1 MVINHGEYDTR
12 EFVAELYD
20 AAYFD
25 RSPRDVQFF
34 VDYSSRAIGG
44 TLELGCGTGRVLIP
58 TAISGANITGIDIS
72 LQMLRK
78 CRDKMSGHAKE
89 VQQRV
94 SLIQGNMTDFET
106 GKVYDLI
113 TIPFRPFQ
121 HLISVHE
128 QKTCLEHIRRHLK
141 ASGRLIL
148 DVVNCYPPSMYD
160 PKYWAEQECLQNVP
174 LPGGRSLRCTTRI
187 SDFHR
192 DQQYN
197 DIELIYYV
205 SNSDGAVERFVQ
217 SFPFR
222 YFFRYEL
229 EHLLE
234 LCGFRV
240 LDFFGNYD
248 KSPYFDDSPEMIFV
262 AEKK

>member
-1 MVINHGEYDTR
+1 
-12 EFVAELYD
+12 
-20 AAYFD
+20 
-25 RSPRDVQFF
+25 
-34 VDYSSRAIGG
+34 
-44 TLELGCGTGRVLIP
+44 
-58 TAISGANITGIDIS
+58 
-72 LQMLRK
+72 
-78 CRDKMSGHAKE
+78 
-89 VQQRV
+89 
-94 SLIQGNMTDFET
+94 MTDFEV

-128 QKTCLEHIRRHLK
+128 QKTCLEHIHRHL
-141 ASGRLIL
+141 ATAGRLVL

-160 PKYWAEQECLQNVP
+160 PKYWAEQESQQNLP

-192 DQQYN
+192 DQQYT
-197 DIELIYYV
+197 DIQLIYYV
-205 SNSDGAVERFVQ
+205 SNSNNTVEKFVQ

-240 LDFFGNYD
+240 IDLFGDYD
-248 KSPYFDDSPEMIFV
+248 KSAYFNDSPEMIF
-262 AEKK
+262 ASEKK

>member
-1 MVINHGEYDTR
+1 MATNHGEYDTR
-12 EFVAELYD
+12 DFVAELYD
-20 AAYFD
+20 TVYSS
-25 RSPRDVQFF
+25 RSSRDVQLF
-34 VDYSSRAIGG
+34 VDYSKQAREG

-58 TAISGANITGIDIS
+58 TAVSGAEITGLDIS
-72 LQMLRK
+72 KQMLQK
-78 CRDKMSGHAKE
+78 CRHKLSGLSVD
-89 VQQRV
+89 VQKRV
-94 SLIQGNMTDFET
+94 SLIQENMTDFEI
-106 GKVYDLI
+106 GKIYDLV

-121 HLISVHE
+121 HLISIHE
-128 QKTCLEHIRRHLK
+128 QKTCLEHIHRHLA
-141 ASGRLIL
+141 ASGRLVL

-160 PKYWAEQECLQNVP
+160 PKYWAEQESQQNLP

-187 SDFHR
+187 SNFHR

-205 SNSDGAVERFVQ
+205 SNSDNTVERFVQ
-217 SFPFR
+217 TFPFR

-234 LCGFRV
+234 LCGFNV
-240 LDFFGNYD
+240 TDLFGDYD
-248 KSPYFDDSPEMIFV
+248 RSVYFNDSPEMIFV